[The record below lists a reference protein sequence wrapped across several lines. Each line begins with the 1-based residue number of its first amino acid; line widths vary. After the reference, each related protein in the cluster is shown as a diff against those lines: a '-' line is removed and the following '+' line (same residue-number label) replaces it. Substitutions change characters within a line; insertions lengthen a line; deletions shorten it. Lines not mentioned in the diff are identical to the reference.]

1 MNEKMIPLDWSHY
14 LYPEHPPHLTPA
26 SPGGLE
32 EGAPIVELATRKF
45 QNPRILPA
53 LNFGTRL
60 ISAIGKK
67 LD

>member
-1 MNEKMIPLDWSHY
+1 MKQ
-14 LYPEHPPHLTPA
+14 
-26 SPGGLE
+26 
-32 EGAPIVELATRKF
+32 LATRKF

-60 ISAIGKK
+60 ILVIGKN